1 MTLLVFRFSS
11 LTGLASRPEQDIILQ
26 ISGLQ
31 LHIEAVY
38 FWILKNPSVKKIPVM
53 VDRAAQLRDE
63 RRGSLGRTATVSS
76 EYDEVEFFAFN

>member
-1 MTLLVFRFSS
+1 M
-11 LTGLASRPEQDIILQ
+11 
-26 ISGLQ
+26 
-31 LHIEAVY
+31 HIEAVY

-76 EYDEVEFFAFN
+76 EYDEVGYIAFN